1 MELLFDVFLIVL
13 FSVFLFLSNDISDV
27 TIGKDN
33 LGSAGF
39 PRLIAI
45 VAILLLALVITQKI
59 RVIVKARKMTADGEQ
74 QIEKGSK
81 ISNSLYKRLF
91 SMIILLVFY
100 ILFLKQLGFV
110 LETAVFIFL
119 SLTILGE
126 RKYLRSIIFSV
137 VFTAMLVIIF
147 GKIFFIA
154 LPRGTG
160 FLRELSYF
168 IF

>member
-13 FSVFLFLSNDISDV
+13 FLVFLFLSNDISDV